1 MLLQDI
7 PNWGEHD
14 GDEVD
19 DFDNEEEGEHEE
31 EDDDN
36 DGYLGRR

>member
-1 MLLQDI
+1 MMHDV
-7 PNWGEHD
+7 PNSEAHD

-19 DFDNEEEGEHEE
+19 DCDNEEEGEHEE

-36 DGYLGRR
+36 DGYLARR